1 MTLSKGQWVK
11 NPKCPEWG
19 IGQVIQDEGDS
30 VRVLFSIG
38 EKKVSQRHVT
48 LELVDP
54 PRSTSG
60 IDFVLSAQ
68 PSPNLEK
75 IKKLCREFHGEMTD
89 NRSNTDDGGMGLEVI
104 RDFEQQGKLSKPTA
118 ERLFAWCHTDR
129 PVYLRGVD
137 LAKRICVEIYG
148 RVPTRDELRAVG
160 YFK

>member
-1 MTLSKGQWVK
+1 MTLSRGQWVK

-19 IGQVIQDEGDS
+19 TGQVLQDEGDS
-30 VRVLFSIG
+30 VRVLFPIG
-38 EKKVSQRHVT
+38 EKKVSQKYVT

-54 PRSTSG
+54 PCNIPGTAF
-60 IDFVLSAQ
+60 ILVAPPTL
-68 PSPNLEK
+68 NVEK
-75 IKKLCREFHGEMTD
+75 ITMLCREFHGEMTD
-89 NRSNTDDGGMGLEVI
+89 NRPNTDDGGMGIEII
-104 RDFEQQGKLSKPTA
+104 RDFEDEGKLSKRTA

-148 RVPTRDELRAVG
+148 RVPTRDELRALG